1 MRRGWVIFH
10 NQTCRRACC
19 HIVYFLFKGRDRTRC
34 GDLRGLIGFEPAILG
49 VGFEAAI
56 CSVSNIG
63 RTRDTYG
70 LDTEL
75 LIGVGHVD
83 DDLGYKEVTG
93 GVLLEGNRKDLIG
106 AAVEADIGPGT
117 FNTEDA
123 LVRESLS
130 LHLQSP

>member
-1 MRRGWVIFH
+1 MS
-10 NQTCRRACC
+10 
-19 HIVYFLFKGRDRTRC
+19 
-34 GDLRGLIGFEPAILG
+34 GLIGFEAAVLG
-49 VGFEAAI
+49 VSLKRTI
-56 CSVSNIG
+56 RSVSNIG

-70 LDTEL
+70 IDAEL